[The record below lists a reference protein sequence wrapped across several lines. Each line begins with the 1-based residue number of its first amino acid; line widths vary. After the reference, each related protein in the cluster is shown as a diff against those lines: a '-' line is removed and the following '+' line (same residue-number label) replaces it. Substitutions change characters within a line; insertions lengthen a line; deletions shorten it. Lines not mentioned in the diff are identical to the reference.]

1 MQNPDESLNNSTS
14 FEEGFS
20 ICAFG
25 DLSMSEAYNAPA
37 PTTGEYPL
45 KLKRTRPP
53 KPKKLQLPKSESKD
67 LSNVSFC
74 CALSDPAV

>member
-1 MQNPDESLNNSTS
+1 
-14 FEEGFS
+14 
-20 ICAFG
+20 
-25 DLSMSEAYNAPA
+25 MSEAYNAPA